1 MTYCYTLSLKG
12 AAQWRNGVAYRYI
25 PLHAV
30 TYRHIPSHTVT
41 HTYRYIPL
49 HDSKER
55 LDGATSQAEAE
66 LKAAEEEA
74 VAAKHAAT
82 ASAARLNLKRDTVRL
97 AADRLQARHTR

>member
-12 AAQWRNGVAYRYI
+12 AAQWRNGVA
-25 PLHAV
+25 
-30 TYRHIPSHTVT
+30 
-41 HTYRYIPL
+41 YRYIPL